1 VAGPHLHVVVMG
13 VAGTGKSTVAQAL
26 AAELDLVLT
35 EGDDHHP
42 RENIEKMSSGTPLDD
57 DDRAPWL
64 ARLAEWTRER
74 HEEDRST
81 VLTCSALRRAYRDVL
96 RGGVPEPTFFVHLA
110 GSKGVLTERMENR
123 DHFMPASLLDSQLD
137 TLEPLEDDEDGE
149 AVDVDRSLDDVVRD
163 AMTLVRRTAETL
175 RR

>member
-1 VAGPHLHVVVMG
+1 MGGSHLHVVVMG

-26 AAELDLVLT
+26 SGELDLVLT

-42 RENIEKMSSGTPLDD
+42 RENIEKMSAGRALDD

-64 ARLAEWTRER
+64 AKLAEWTRER
-74 HEEDRST
+74 HEEDRAT
-81 VLTCSALRRAYRDVL
+81 VLTCSALRRTYRDVL
-96 RGGVPEPTFFVHLA
+96 RSGVPEATFFVHLS
-110 GSKGVLTERMENR
+110 GSKEVLTDRMENR

-137 TLEPLEDDEDGE
+137 TLEPLEHGEDGE
-149 AVDVDRSLDDVVRD
+149 VVDVDRTLDEVVRD
-163 AMTLVRRTAETL
+163 SVALVRRAAETL